1 MEALALALA
10 IPMGLLFTGAF
21 IYCACFVAHI
31 IREEFKCQ

>member
-10 IPMGLLFTGAF
+10 IPMGLLFTGSF

-31 IREEFKCQ
+31 IKEEF

>member
-10 IPMGLLFTGAF
+10 IPMGLLFAGGF

-31 IREEFKCQ
+31 IREEF